1 MFQLISVIQPFSV
14 IQPISVFQPI
24 SVLQRPVLN
33 IAGVMNACEAV
44 KNAIVVDK
52 RAILLKIRAER
63 AILLKIW
70 AERAILL
77 KIQAVL

>member
-1 MFQLISVIQPFSV
+1 M
-14 IQPISVFQPI
+14 
-24 SVLQRPVLN
+24 LQRPVSN

-44 KNAIVVDK
+44 KNALVVDK

-63 AILLKIW
+63 VILLNIW